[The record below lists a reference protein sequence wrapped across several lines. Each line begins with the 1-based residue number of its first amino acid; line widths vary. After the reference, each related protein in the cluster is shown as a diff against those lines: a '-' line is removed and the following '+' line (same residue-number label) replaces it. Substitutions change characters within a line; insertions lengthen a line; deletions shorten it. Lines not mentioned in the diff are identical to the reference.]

1 MREQHPH
8 IGHRQGGQKT
18 GEQQKSINKEV
29 GRLLGQ
35 HQLVG
40 DKQGGQQQIRHSE
53 GDIDIDQESVEHSEP
68 GVKSKYGLLFIG
80 FLQQP
85 SQLLHL
91 YAKSINKISMDTLP
105 LNTTISS
112 LLPLSQKYTK
122 HQILGKGKEIPPQS
136 HSRQAPS

>member
-8 IGHRQGGQKT
+8 VGHRRGGQKT
-18 GEQQKSINKEV
+18 GEQQKGIHEEV
-29 GRLLGQ
+29 GQQLGH

-53 GDIDIDQESVEHSEP
+53 GDIDIDQESVENSEP

-91 YAKSINKISMDTLP
+91 FAKSINKISMGTLP
-105 LNTTISS
+105 LKSIKFSYLKNPSN
-112 LLPLSQKYTK
+112 
-122 HQILGKGKEIPPQS
+122 IPI
-136 HSRQAPS
+136 